1 MTIVK
6 KTTEDY
12 KDFFEVT
19 DFLAT
24 DIVDFTYR
32 KTIVKEDSIFKQ
44 ENEDSLV
51 SFERFDAKKIFIYL

>member
-1 MTIVK
+1 MISVDNPTK
-6 KTTEDY
+6 DY

-24 DIVDFTYR
+24 DTVDFTYR
-32 KTIVKEDSIFKQ
+32 KTIVKEEGLLKQ

-51 SFERFDAKKIFIYL
+51 SFERFDANL